1 MFSSKLKL
9 ESMLRASKAL
19 NPVMARDHHAM
30 DKISMV
36 SSGNCPNLV
45 VFKDQK
51 KAGGEHVSSRQS
63 FLKGLH
69 DQQNEDTKQAQEKRF
84 KMVKKFNK
92 SLI

>member
-51 KAGGEHVSSRQS
+51 KAGGEHVSSR
-63 FLKGLH
+63 
-69 DQQNEDTKQAQEKRF
+69 
-84 KMVKKFNK
+84 
-92 SLI
+92 